1 MPTPR
6 RRFLPAVLLLVLLAG
21 FAAGLARLLELRL
34 SGGDLF
40 PPYSTLRTDALGAKA
55 LHDALAGLPE
65 VRVERGYR
73 AWRRQ
78 FAPGFAVAGGRA
90 APEVAPLGQT
100 TLFIVGLDPERW
112 PYLFQRDELD
122 ALEDLARRG
131 LRVVLTFRPLKS
143 VPTTQSL
150 RHQREAEEE
159 KLENT
164 LEERERLRRGG
175 DPKASP
181 EAKEKTGDER
191 KQLEELRR
199 QLAVTSPAD
208 ASKLWGLDFYRVRL
222 DGRGKLPDRFQPP
235 PNPSVATPAAGAE
248 NRVGPETVSWHSA
261 ADWDAD
267 LPDAKAP
274 AGIWRALLR
283 RNRGRA
289 VLVERPF
296 GEGSL
301 ALATDSFFLS
311 NEALAGD
318 DRHAALLASLVGP
331 RTRRV
336 VFDERHLG
344 VTENPGMMTLVRRY
358 GLDGALAALGLLVG
372 LFLWRN
378 ATSLAPPRPEPV
390 DDDQRSGGAEGVTGR
405 KASAGFG
412 ALLRRGVPAKEL
424 VPTLLARW
432 ESSASA
438 RPRPTPSAAR
448 AARLREIAAAERA
461 RPAAAY
467 RAMRA
472 ALK

>member
-1 MPTPR
+1 MPAPRR

-21 FAAGLARLLELRL
+21 FGYGVARLLELRL
-34 SGGDLF
+34 SGGDVY
-40 PPYSTLRTDALGAKA
+40 PPYSTLRTDALGSKA
-55 LHDALAGLPE
+55 LHDALAELPGL
-65 VRVERGYR
+65 RVERGYR

-78 FAPGFAVAGGRA
+78 FAPGFPVGGRP
-90 APEVAPLGQT
+90 APATAPLAET
-100 TLFIVGLDPERW
+100 TLFVVGLNPSAW
-112 PYLFQRDELD
+112 PYLFDRTELD

-131 LRVVLTFRPLKS
+131 LRVVLTFRPLKN
-143 VPTTQSL
+143 VPTTQGL
-150 RHQREAEEE
+150 HRQRETAAEDPDRPREAG
-159 KLENT
+159 
-164 LEERERLRRGG
+164 RERRGRNDDQKTGPARNRDQDKEDDRDLRR
-175 DPKASP
+175 PVTEPSP
-181 EAKEKTGDER
+181 
-191 KQLEELRR
+191 
-199 QLAVTSPAD
+199 VD
-208 ASKLWGLDFYRVRL
+208 AAAHWGLDFHRVRL

-235 PNPSVATPAAGAE
+235 PDPSVATPAAGAE
-248 NRVGPETVSWHSA
+248 DRVGAETLSWHSL

-267 LPDAKAP
+267 PPGSKP
-274 AGIWRALLR
+274 SPGIWRALLR

-289 VLVERPF
+289 VMVERPF

-301 ALATDSFFLS
+301 VLATDSFFLS

-318 DRHAALLASLVGP
+318 DRHAALLAGLVGP
-331 RTRRV
+331 RARRV

-344 VTENPGMMTLVRRY
+344 VAENPGLMTLVRRY

-390 DDDQRSGGAEGVTGR
+390 DVAANGGGEGVAGR
-405 KASAGFG
+405 EASAGFG
-412 ALLRRGVPAKEL
+412 ALLRRGVPVREL

-432 ESSASA
+432 ETANF
-438 RPRPTPSAAR
+438 RPVAAPR
-448 AARLREIAAAERA
+448 AARLREIAAAERT